1 MREKLISIQNLNVNY
16 EDIRVLTNVNLDI
29 YSDDFI
35 GIIGPNGG
43 GKTSLIKAILHLIP
57 YSGNISYFNGLQSK
71 NIGYMPQTQS
81 FDRSFPI
88 TVKEVVNSGLSLSAH
103 SLISYKNKN
112 NSNYICD
119 KMREFSILHLSR
131 RAISELSGGE
141 LQRTLLCRA
150 VINKPRL
157 LILDE
162 PTNFVD
168 NEFEAELYH
177 LLKKLNDEMAII
189 MVSHDLGTISSAVK
203 SIVCVN
209 KTVHRHDTNILI
221 PEMFE
226 NYRCPIQIIS
236 HGEIP
241 HTVLAYHKRT
251 L

>member
-16 EDIRVLTNVNLDI
+16 EDTQVLTNVNLDI

-43 GKTSLIKAILHLIP
+43 GKTSLIKAILRLIP
-57 YSGNISYFNGLQSK
+57 YSGNINYFNGLQSK

-88 TVKEVVNSGLSLSAH
+88 TVKEVINSGLSLSARPVTG
-103 SLISYKNKN
+103 YKSKN
-112 NSNYICD
+112 NLNYICN
-119 KMREFSILHLSR
+119 KMDEFNILHLSR

-189 MVSHDLGTISSAVK
+189 MVSHDLGIVRDFADNVVLINKSVLKSGNAKSVFSSDEFSQSFYSLSKEA
-203 SIVCVN
+203 
-209 KTVHRHDTNILI
+209 
-221 PEMFE
+221 EE
-226 NYRCPIQIIS
+226 
-236 HGEIP
+236 
-241 HTVLAYHKRT
+241 
-251 L
+251 